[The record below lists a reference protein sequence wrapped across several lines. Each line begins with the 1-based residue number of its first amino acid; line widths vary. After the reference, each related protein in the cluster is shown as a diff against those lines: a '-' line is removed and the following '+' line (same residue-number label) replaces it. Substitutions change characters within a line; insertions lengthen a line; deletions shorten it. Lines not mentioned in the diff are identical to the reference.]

1 MSQQQLFELGS
12 KLIGLY
18 CVVSSFPNLAG
29 GTLEILM
36 PKGTGDPSVGSFKS
50 FSDVVFTLTFVL
62 LLGIG
67 LLLFRRTDVIRKIA
81 FPEREEIYE
90 SNLEE
95 PFTIGIKLY
104 GVFLFLRTL
113 PVFLRMLSTY
123 IFVANS
129 PLDNPPLI
137 GPFFERMGN
146 FIPPLISLLFGLLLF
161 FRGELLSRWAFAVK
175 NSTESIKE

>member
-1 MSQQQLFELGS
+1 M
-12 KLIGLY
+12 
-18 CVVSSFPNLAG
+18 
-29 GTLEILM
+29 
-36 PKGTGDPSVGSFKS
+36 
-50 FSDVVFTLTFVL
+50 SDVIFTLTFVL
-62 LLGIG
+62 MFGIG

-81 FPEREEIYE
+81 FPEREEIYK

-95 PFTIGIKLY
+95 PFAIGIKLY

-113 PVFLRMLSTY
+113 PAFLRMLSTY

-129 PLDNPPLI
+129 PTDSPPMI

-161 FRGELLSRWAFAVK
+161 FRGELLARWAFAVK
-175 NSTESIKE
+175 SSDESIKE